1 MNPEARLKLEL
12 SEAQL
17 EIQRLRERLST
28 IPPTAHKHLSLVSL
42 VPKWSG
48 AESGISLEEFFSS
61 IEGSA
66 KIRHGQR
73 QTVSK

>member
-28 IPPTAHKHLSLVSL
+28 TPPTAHKDLSLY
-42 VPKWSG
+42 PWSQNG
-48 AESGISLEEFFSS
+48 RARNQPSRTGGNFT
-61 IEGSA
+61 
-66 KIRHGQR
+66 Q
-73 QTVSK
+73 

>member
-28 IPPTAHKHLSLVSL
+28 TLPPL
-42 VPKWSG
+42 PQGSG
-48 AESGISLEEFFSS
+48 LGIFSP
-61 IEGSA
+61 
-66 KIRHGQR
+66 
-73 QTVSK
+73 

>member
-28 IPPTAHKHLSLVSL
+28 IPPLPTNICPWYL
-42 VPKWSG
+42 WSQNG
-48 AESGISLEEFFSS
+48 LALNQASRLRNFSR
-61 IEGSA
+61 A
-66 KIRHGQR
+66 
-73 QTVSK
+73 